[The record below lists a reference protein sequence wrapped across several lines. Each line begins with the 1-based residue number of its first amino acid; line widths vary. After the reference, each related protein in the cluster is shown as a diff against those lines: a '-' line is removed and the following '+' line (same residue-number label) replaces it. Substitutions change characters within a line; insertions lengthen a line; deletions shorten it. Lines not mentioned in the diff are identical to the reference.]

1 MDEDRRD
8 GDRGDGR
15 SRTGALVGVVL
26 VVVAL
31 GAFVLQN
38 TNEVS
43 IDWLVFD
50 ADMPLWLLLVIAGAL
65 GALLANLGGWLLR
78 RRRN

>member
-1 MDEDRRD
+1 VDEDRRD
-8 GDRGDGR
+8 DDRGKGK